1 MGQMYL
7 QRFVYGEGVTK
18 AALDQAWG
26 EALKAFAK
34 TGTGGASTAASR
46 TTSHTALDGV
56 ATR

>member
-18 AALDQAWG
+18 AALDQAWA
-26 EALKAFAK
+26 EAFKAFA
-34 TGTGGASTAASR
+34 GEQGVR
-46 TTSHTALDGV
+46 RQRRNPPPVVRHRMGV